1 MQLMHNHPSLPSI
14 DECTC
19 GASPIA
25 KYSHNI
31 HYGESGW
38 VVTCPDCLTDLA
50 RPCATEN
57 RAIHRW
63 NQRIH
68 DFK

>member
-1 MQLMHNHPSLPSI
+1 MQSMPKSPSI
-14 DECTC
+14 HECTC
-19 GASPIA
+19 GGTPKA
-25 KYSHNI
+25 KYHHNI
-31 HYGESGW
+31 HYGSTSDTGW
-38 VVTCPDCLTDLA
+38 IVTCPDCLTDLA
-50 RPCATEN
+50 RPCGTEN